1 MNIPQVAGGIYGFSN
16 YLILRP
22 KCGLRGLKGRN
33 LLWVGELVENPSNHL
48 QGPAFSG
55 GKGCPLAKLKGQR
68 PHYFEIMS
76 IIA

>member
-1 MNIPQVAGGIYGFSN
+1 MWSQRPEGEELALGRRVGG
-16 YLILRP
+16 
-22 KCGLRGLKGRN
+22 
-33 LLWVGELVENPSNHL
+33 NPSNHL

-55 GKGCPLAKLKGQR
+55 GNGCPLAKLKGQR